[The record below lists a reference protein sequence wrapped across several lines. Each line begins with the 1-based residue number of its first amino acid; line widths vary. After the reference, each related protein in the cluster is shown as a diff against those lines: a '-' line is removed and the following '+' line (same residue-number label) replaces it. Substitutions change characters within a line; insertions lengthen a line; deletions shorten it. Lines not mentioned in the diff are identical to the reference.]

1 MNLGNIFKKENER
14 VRAND
19 TVRAADSMGKGER
32 IRHLQ
37 NEVRAL
43 KPGQT
48 LQGMVVSR
56 DGNSVQIELA
66 QDFAINAKI
75 DKSVSMVLGQMMSFE
90 VKANSGSFMSL
101 APLYTNTAN
110 TATILRALAAAGLP
124 ETAENIEMVAK
135 MMEEGMPIDKESI
148 LNMSR
153 LLMEFPGKNPT
164 SIIQMTRL
172 ELPVTEANIEQFEQY
187 RAANHQ
193 ILGSAET
200 IMEELPKVF
209 TELAGSG
216 QGEKAYVFYQTVIDI
231 FTEAGAGEEGTV
243 IVQRQG
249 DAETAQ
255 AGETASQTVSG
266 DAGKAETAQTPD
278 GQTQNTASAETTGQ
292 TTQTEGTAGQTTQTE
307 GTAGQTTQTEGT
319 APKEQPVGV
328 PVEELPKAGTADG
341 GKSPVLNQEQ
351 WQRLGDALRELG
363 VNEETAAQV
372 KSGQLPAK
380 DVLQLVR
387 QLLPKALRGDVPE
400 QAMQR
405 LLGGKEFQALLKEQ
419 IGRQWTIEPQN
430 VADKKQV
437 EQLYERIREQ
447 TARLS
452 QALETAGKGDA
463 PVAKSVQNL
472 QSNVDFMN
480 QMNHLYTYVQLPLKM
495 LGNNAHGDL
504 YVYTNKKNLAAKD
517 GQVSALL
524 HLDMEHLGPLD
535 VYVTMKNKQVA
546 TNFTVADDEVL
557 TLIEKHIDLLNQRLE
572 GRGYSLKAQMH
583 VREAA
588 GEEAEESTIM
598 QTLLNQQKNI
608 SVLSRTSFDMRA

>member
-1 MNLGNIFKKENER
+1 MNLGSIFKKENQR

-19 TVRAADSMGKGER
+19 TVRASDAVSKGER
-32 IRHLQ
+32 LMRLQ

-48 LQGMVVSR
+48 LQGTVVSR
-56 DGNSVQIELA
+56 EGNSVQIELA

-75 DKSVSMVLGQMMSFE
+75 DKSVSLALGQMMSFE
-90 VKANSGSFMSL
+90 VKANSSSFMSL

-124 ETAENIEMVAK
+124 ETAENIEMVAT

-200 IMEELPKVF
+200 IMEELPKAF
-209 TELAGSG
+209 TELLNSG
-216 QGEKAYVFYQTVIDI
+216 QGEKAYAFYQAVIDI
-231 FTEAGAGEEGTV
+231 FTDDGAGQDGTVVVQDGEAGTQQGNEAVQEG
-243 IVQRQG
+243 
-249 DAETAQ
+249 
-255 AGETASQTVSG
+255 
-266 DAGKAETAQTPD
+266 AQTAENG
-278 GQTQNTASAETTGQ
+278 GQTQNAAA
-292 TTQTEGTAGQTTQTE
+292 TETAGQSGQTE
-307 GTAGQTTQTEGT
+307 DA
-319 APKEQPVGV
+319 APKGQPAGV
-328 PVEELPKAGTADG
+328 PVEELPQAGTADEG
-341 GKSPVLNQEQ
+341 RPSVLSQGQ
-351 WQRLGDALRELG
+351 WERLGNALRELG
-363 VNEETAAQV
+363 MNEETAAQV
-372 KSGQLPAK
+372 KNGTLPPK
-380 DVLQLVR
+380 DILQFIR
-387 QLLPKALRGDVPE
+387 QLLPKALRGDMSE
-400 QAMQR
+400 QSLQR

-419 IGRQWTIEPQN
+419 IGRQWMMEPQD

-452 QALETAGKGDA
+452 QALETAGRGDT
-463 PVAKSVQNL
+463 PVARSVQNL
-472 QSNVDFMN
+472 QNNVDFMN

-504 YVYTNKKNLAAKD
+504 YVYTNKKNLAARD
-517 GQVSALL
+517 GHVSALL

-535 VYVTMKNKQVA
+535 VYVTMKDKQVA
-546 TNFTVADDEVL
+546 TNFTVADENILD
-557 TLIEKHIDLLNQRLE
+557 LIEKHIDILDQRLE

-583 VREAA
+583 VKEAD
-588 GEEAEESTIM
+588 GEDEEENSIM
-598 QTLLNQQKNI
+598 QTLLSQQKNI

>member
-1 MNLGNIFKKENER
+1 MNLGSIFKKENQG

-19 TVRAADSMGKGER
+19 TVKVSDSMGKGER
-32 IRHLQ
+32 IRQLQ
-37 NEVRAL
+37 SEVRAL

-56 DGNSVQIELA
+56 NGNSVQIELA
-66 QDFAINAKI
+66 QDFAISARI
-75 DKSVSMVLGQMMSFE
+75 DQSVNLALGQMMSFE
-90 VKANSGSFMSL
+90 VKANSSSFMSL

-135 MMEEGMPIDKESI
+135 MMEEGMPIDKESV

-153 LLMEFPGKNPT
+153 LLMDFPGKDST

-172 ELPVTEANIEQFEQY
+172 GLPVTEANIEQFEQY
-187 RAANHQ
+187 RNANHQ

-200 IMEELPKVF
+200 IADQLPQVF
-209 TELAGSG
+209 TELINSG
-216 QGEKAYVFYQTVIDI
+216 QGERAYAFYQAVIDI
-231 FTEAGAGEEGTV
+231 FTEEGTGADGTV
-243 IVQRQG
+243 TVQPQEGTEASGTGDTVQG
-249 DAETAQ
+249 APGSGENTETTPTADVQPQGVSSAETAGQPAQ
-255 AGETASQTVSG
+255 A
-266 DAGKAETAQTPD
+266 AGGAT
-278 GQTQNTASAETTGQ
+278 
-292 TTQTEGTAGQTTQTE
+292 
-307 GTAGQTTQTEGT
+307 
-319 APKEQPVGV
+319 KEQPVGV
-328 PVEELPKAGTADG
+328 PVEELPAAGTEEDG
-341 GKSPVLNQEQ
+341 RAPVLNREQ
-351 WQRLGDALRELG
+351 WHRLGDALRELG
-363 VNEETAAQV
+363 MNEETVEQV
-372 KSGQLPAK
+372 KKGTLPPK
-380 DVLQLVR
+380 DVLQFVR
-387 QLLPKALRGDVPE
+387 QLLPKALRGEVPE
-400 QAMQR
+400 QVLQR
-405 LLGGKEFQALLKEQ
+405 LVGGKEFHALLKEQ
-419 IGRQWTIEPQN
+419 IGRQWTIAPQD

-463 PVAKSVQNL
+463 PVARSVQNL
-472 QSNVDFMN
+472 QNNVDFMN

-495 LGNNAHGDL
+495 LGNNANGDL
-504 YVYTNKKNLAAKD
+504 YVYTNKKNLAARD

-535 VYVTMKNKQVA
+535 VYVTMKDKQVA

-557 TLIEKHIDLLNQRLE
+557 TLIEEHIDILNQRLE

-583 VREAA
+583 VKEDT
-588 GEEAEESTIM
+588 GEEEEDSSIM
-598 QTLLNQQKNI
+598 QTLLSQQKNI

>member
-1 MNLGNIFKKENER
+1 MNLGSIFKKENQSVKAGETT
-14 VRAND
+14 RAL
-19 TVRAADSMGKGER
+19 DSMGKGER

-75 DKSVSMVLGQMMSFE
+75 DKSVSLALGQMMSFE
-90 VKANSGSFMSL
+90 VKANSSSFMSL
-101 APLYTNTAN
+101 VPLYTNTAN
-110 TATILRALAAAGLP
+110 TATILRALSAAGMP
-124 ETAENIEMVAK
+124 ETAANIEMVAK

-153 LLMEFPGKNPT
+153 LLLDFPGKDPT

-172 ELPVTEANIEQFEQY
+172 GLPVTEANIEQFEQY
-187 RAANHQ
+187 RNANHQ
-193 ILGSAET
+193 ILSSAQT
-200 IMEELPKVF
+200 IADQLPQAFMELVN
-209 TELAGSG
+209 SG
-216 QGEKAYVFYQTVIDI
+216 QGERAIAFYQAVIDI
-231 FTEAGAGEEGTV
+231 FTEEGAGADGTVSVQPQEGEGTF
-243 IVQRQG
+243 QTG
-249 DAETAQ
+249 DIMQ
-255 AGETASQTVSG
+255 ASPENGES
-266 DAGKAETAQTPD
+266 AETAQTPESSG
-278 GQTQNTASAETTGQ
+278 GQTQNAGAAE
-292 TTQTEGTAGQTTQTE
+292 TAGQPVQTE
-307 GTAGQTTQTEGT
+307 NA
-319 APKEQPVGV
+319 APKEQPAGV
-328 PVEELPKAGTADG
+328 PVEELPKAAEEASEEEGRT
-341 GKSPVLNQEQ
+341 PVLNREQ
-351 WQRLGDALRELG
+351 WQRLGDALKSLG
-363 VNEETAAQV
+363 MNEETAAQV
-372 KSGQLPAK
+372 KNGSLPTK
-380 DVLQLVR
+380 DVLQFIR
-387 QLLPKALRGDVPE
+387 QLLPKALRGEVPE
-400 QAMQR
+400 QAMQK
-405 LLGGKEFQALLKEQ
+405 LLGGKEFQALLKDQ
-419 IGRQWTIEPQN
+419 IGRQWTIEPQD

-463 PVAKSVQNL
+463 PVARSVQNL

-504 YVYTNKKNLAAKD
+504 YVYTNKKNLAARD

-535 VYVTMKNKQVA
+535 VYVTMKDKQVA
-546 TNFTVADDEVL
+546 TNFTVADESVL
-557 TLIEKHIDLLNQRLE
+557 DLIEKNIEALNKRLE

-583 VREAA
+583 VKEDA
-588 GEEAEESTIM
+588 GEEEDSSIM
-598 QTLLNQQKNI
+598 QTLLSQQKNI

>member
-1 MNLGNIFKKENER
+1 MNLGSIFKKENQG

-19 TVRAADSMGKGER
+19 TVKVSDSMGKGER
-32 IRHLQ
+32 IRQLQ
-37 NEVRAL
+37 SEVRAL

-56 DGNSVQIELA
+56 NGNSVQIELA
-66 QDFAINAKI
+66 QDFAISARI
-75 DKSVSMVLGQMMSFE
+75 DQSVNLALGQMMSFE
-90 VKANSGSFMSL
+90 VKANSCSFMSL

-124 ETAENIEMVAK
+124 ETAENIEMVVK
-135 MMEEGMPIDKESI
+135 MMEEGMPIDKESV

-153 LLMEFPGKNPT
+153 LLMDFPGKDST

-172 ELPVTEANIEQFEQY
+172 GLPVTEANIEQFEQY
-187 RAANHQ
+187 RNANHQ

-200 IMEELPKVF
+200 IADQLPQAF
-209 TELAGSG
+209 TELINSG
-216 QGEKAYVFYQTVIDI
+216 QGERAYAFYQAVIDI
-231 FTEAGAGEEGTV
+231 FTEEGTGADGTV
-243 IVQRQG
+243 TVQPQEGTEASGTGDTVQG
-249 DAETAQ
+249 APGSGENTETTPTADVQPQGVSSAETAGQPAQ
-255 AGETASQTVSG
+255 A
-266 DAGKAETAQTPD
+266 AG
-278 GQTQNTASAETTGQ
+278 G
-292 TTQTEGTAGQTTQTE
+292 
-307 GTAGQTTQTEGT
+307 

-328 PVEELPKAGTADG
+328 PVEELPTAGTEEDG
-341 GKSPVLNQEQ
+341 RAPVLNREQ
-351 WQRLGDALRELG
+351 WHRLGDALRELG
-363 VNEETAAQV
+363 MNEETVEQV
-372 KSGQLPAK
+372 KKGTLPPK
-380 DVLQLVR
+380 DVLQFVR
-387 QLLPKALRGDVPE
+387 QLLPKALRGEVPE
-400 QAMQR
+400 QVLQR
-405 LLGGKEFQALLKEQ
+405 LVGGKEFHALLKEQ
-419 IGRQWTIEPQN
+419 IGRQWTIAPQD

-463 PVAKSVQNL
+463 PVARSVQNL
-472 QSNVDFMN
+472 QNNVDFMN

-504 YVYTNKKNLAAKD
+504 YVYTNKKNLAARD

-535 VYVTMKNKQVA
+535 VYVTMKDKQVA

-557 TLIEKHIDLLNQRLE
+557 TLIEEHIDILNQRLE

-583 VREAA
+583 VKEDI
-588 GEEAEESTIM
+588 GEEEEDSSIM
-598 QTLLNQQKNI
+598 QTLLSQQKNI

>member
-1 MNLGNIFKKENER
+1 MNLGSIFKKENQG

-19 TVRAADSMGKGER
+19 TVKVSDSMGKGER
-32 IRHLQ
+32 IRQLQ
-37 NEVRAL
+37 SEVRAL

-56 DGNSVQIELA
+56 NGNSVQIELA
-66 QDFAINAKI
+66 QDFAISARI
-75 DKSVSMVLGQMMSFE
+75 DQSVNLALGQMMSFE
-90 VKANSGSFMSL
+90 VKANSSSFMSL

-153 LLMEFPGKNPT
+153 LLMDFPGKDST

-172 ELPVTEANIEQFEQY
+172 GLPVTEANIEQFEQY
-187 RAANHQ
+187 RNANHQ

-200 IMEELPKVF
+200 IADQLPQAF
-209 TELAGSG
+209 TELINSG
-216 QGEKAYVFYQTVIDI
+216 QGERAYVFYQAVIDI
-231 FTEAGAGEEGTV
+231 FTEEGTGADGTV
-243 IVQRQG
+243 TVQPQEGTEASGTGDTVQG
-249 DAETAQ
+249 APGSGENTETTPTADVQPQGVSSAETAGQPAQ
-255 AGETASQTVSG
+255 A
-266 DAGKAETAQTPD
+266 AG
-278 GQTQNTASAETTGQ
+278 G
-292 TTQTEGTAGQTTQTE
+292 
-307 GTAGQTTQTEGT
+307 

-328 PVEELPKAGTADG
+328 PVEELPTAGTEEDG
-341 GKSPVLNQEQ
+341 RAPVLNREQ
-351 WQRLGDALRELG
+351 WHRLGDALRELG
-363 VNEETAAQV
+363 MNEETAEQV
-372 KSGQLPAK
+372 KKGTLPPK
-380 DVLQLVR
+380 DVLQFVR
-387 QLLPKALRGDVPE
+387 QLLPKALRGEVPE
-400 QAMQR
+400 QVLQR
-405 LLGGKEFQALLKEQ
+405 LVGGKEFHALLKEQ
-419 IGRQWTIEPQN
+419 IGRQWTIAPQD

-463 PVAKSVQNL
+463 PVARSVQNL
-472 QSNVDFMN
+472 QNNVDFMN

-504 YVYTNKKNLAAKD
+504 YVYTNKKNLAARD

-535 VYVTMKNKQVA
+535 VYVTMKDKQVA

-557 TLIEKHIDLLNQRLE
+557 TLIEEHIDILNQRLE

-583 VREAA
+583 VKEDT
-588 GEEAEESTIM
+588 GEEEEDSSIM
-598 QTLLNQQKNI
+598 QTLLSQQKNI